1 MHLALDLAHHRRD
14 LFDLFL
20 RRPPAAVD
28 HAKSHGASRFRFYGA
43 FDEFPFGQKWIFVDE
58 RVGDRRLRAIMA
70 ILGAETAFGI
80 HERVGLHAL
89 AEIMMTYFECQ
100 KRSLPRGLPL

>member
-43 FDEFPFGQKWIFVDE
+43 FDEFLFGQKWIFVDE

-80 HERVGLHAL
+80 HEHVDLHAL
-89 AEIMMTYFECQ
+89 AEIMMTYFEC
-100 KRSLPRGLPL
+100 RA